1 MTQIMLR
8 RNLSF
13 FIILLALLLA
23 ITFPFSDDNQDID
36 EFFGLTMGTS
46 YRFQVVGIPVE
57 LTRKV
62 IAEAIEELLI
72 DLDRGTFSTYVP
84 ESELSQLNRYDTNI
98 PFEASSEIIE
108 VLSLAQEVSALT
120 NGAFDITVGPLVNLW
135 GFGPDSEISRGNLPT
150 NEVIEDTLEHVGYN
164 YLLIDVARSQL
175 KKNADIYVDLSGIA
189 KGYAVDRV
197 GTYFDSIGVENYFLE
212 IGGELKM
219 KGFKQGNENW
229 IPAIETP
236 LDTVPEIYAV
246 INSGGKTIA
255 VAGSGDYRNYFEE
268 NGERFSHEIDPRTGR
283 PVKNDLAAVYVIDS
297 SAARADALAT
307 AYMIMGLEE
316 ARALAESMD
325 QAAYFIYRIGS
336 GEFADHQSKA
346 FTEYLDF

>member
-8 RNLSF
+8 RNLTF

-46 YRFQVVGIPVE
+46 YRFQVVGIPAE

-62 IAEAIEELLI
+62 IAEEIEELLI
-72 DLDRGTFSTYVP
+72 DLDSGTFSTYVP

-236 LDTVPEIYAV
+236 LDAVSEIYAV

-283 PVKNDLAAVYVIDS
+283 PVKNGLAAVYVIDS

-307 AYMIMGLEE
+307 AYMILGLEE

-336 GEFADHQSKA
+336 AEFADHQSKA
-346 FTEYLDF
+346 FNEYLDF

>member
-8 RNLSF
+8 RNLTF

-62 IAEAIEELLI
+62 IAEEIEELLI
-72 DLDRGTFSTYVP
+72 DLDSGTFSTYVP

-236 LDTVPEIYAV
+236 LDTVSEIYAV

-283 PVKNDLAAVYVIDS
+283 PVKNGLAAVYVIDS

-325 QAAYFIYRIGS
+325 QAAYFIYRIDS

-346 FTEYLDF
+346 FNEYLDF